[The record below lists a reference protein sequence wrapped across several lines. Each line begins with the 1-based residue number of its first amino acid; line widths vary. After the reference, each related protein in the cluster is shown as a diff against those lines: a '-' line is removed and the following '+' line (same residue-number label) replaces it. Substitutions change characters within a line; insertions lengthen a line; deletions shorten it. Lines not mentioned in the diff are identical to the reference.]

1 MSDNKKILLS
11 GLKPTGT
18 PHIGNYMGMIRP
30 AIEMSNSGK
39 FDESY
44 LFIADYHGI
53 NTMKDPKLLKS
64 LTREVCAVWLAL
76 GLDPEKTV
84 LYKQSD
90 ISEIFELNTI
100 ISAFTSKGL
109 MNRAHAYK
117 DAVQKN
123 KDAGKSELDDGVN
136 MGLYNYP
143 ILMAADIMIMGSNTV
158 PVGKDQLQHLE
169 MQRDIAGSFN
179 ANYGREVLVKAD
191 GITVEGGVMFTGT
204 DGRKMS
210 KSYNNVI
217 GIFDSEKSIKKAVMS
232 IKTDSKLPEDPKNPD
247 DIVIFDFYKHFAKPE
262 DVQKMKEGFENGGLG
277 YGDAKK
283 MLLQAILDYF
293 APYREKYEYYMSNPS
308 ELDKI
313 LEEGALKAKR
323 KAQKVLGK
331 VKKAVG
337 VA

>member
-30 AIEMSNSGK
+30 AIEMINSGK

-53 NTMKDPKLLKS
+53 NTMKDSSKLKNLI
-64 LTREVCAVWLAL
+64 REAAAVYLAL
-76 GLDPEKTV
+76 GVDPEKTV
-84 LYKQSD
+84 FYKQSD
-90 ISEIFELNTI
+90 ISETFELTSI
-100 ISAFTSKGL
+100 VSAFTSKGL
-109 MNRAHAYK
+109 MNRAHSYK

-123 KDAGKSELDDGVN
+123 KDAGKDELDDGVN
-136 MGLYNYP
+136 MGLYTYP
-143 ILMAADIMIMGSNTV
+143 ILMAADIMIMGSNV
-158 PVGKDQLQHLE
+158 IPVGKDQLQHLE

-179 ANYGREVLVKAD
+179 ANYNKEVLIKAEGTTVK
-191 GITVEGGVMFTGT
+191 GGVMFTGT

-217 GIFDSEKSIKKAVMS
+217 GIFDSEKTIKKAIMS

-247 DIVIFDFYKHFAKPE
+247 EILIFDFYKHFANE
-262 DVQKMKEGFENGGLG
+262 VDVLKMKEGFEKGGLG

-283 MLLQAILDYF
+283 MLLKAVLDYF
-293 APYREKYEYYMSNPS
+293 APYKEKYDYYMNNPS
-308 ELDKI
+308 EIDKI
-313 LEEGALKAKR
+313 LFDGSVKAKR
-323 KAQKVLGK
+323 KAQKILSK
-331 VKKAVG
+331 VKKTVG
-337 VA
+337 VL